1 MKLLPILLL
10 LAASPALSANLIL
23 DPAQSRVGFR
33 YLQMGSDAE
42 GEFRHFS
49 ADIQFD
55 SASPEAG
62 RVIVSID
69 PASIDT
75 GLPDAN
81 TEAAQPGFFDTRK
94 FREARFESGS
104 IKPLGGGRYR
114 VTGKLTI
121 KGVSR
126 ALNTIAVIRP
136 EGTAQ
141 RLTGAFALN
150 RLDYGIGTGMWSDTS
165 VLANEVRVA
174 YSLLLLST
182 ATK

>member
-1 MKLLPILLL
+1 MKLFPVLLL
-10 LAASPALSANLIL
+10 LVASPALCANLTL

-33 YLQMGSDAE
+33 YQQMGSDAE

-49 ADIQFD
+49 ADVQFD
-55 SASPEAG
+55 SARPETG
-62 RVIVSID
+62 HVIVSVD

-94 FREARFESGS
+94 FREARFESSS

-121 KGVSR
+121 KGISR
-126 ALNTIAVIRP
+126 TMDTIAGIRP
-136 EGTAQ
+136 EGAAQ

>member
-1 MKLLPILLL
+1 MKLVPILLL
-10 LAASPALSANLIL
+10 LVTSPALCANLTL

-33 YLQMGSDAE
+33 YQQMGSDAE

-49 ADIQFD
+49 ADVQFD
-55 SASPEAG
+55 SARPEAG
-62 RVIVSID
+62 RVIVSLD

-81 TEAAQPGFFDTRK
+81 AEAAQPGFLDTRK
-94 FREARFESGS
+94 FREARFESSS

-121 KGVSR
+121 KGISR
-126 ALNTIAVIRP
+126 TLDTIAGIRP
-136 EGTAQ
+136 EGVAQ

-174 YSLLLLST
+174 YSLLLLSGG
-182 ATK
+182 TK

>member
-1 MKLLPILLL
+1 MKLLPLLL
-10 LAASPALSANLIL
+10 LLVASSALCSNLTL

-33 YLQMGSDAE
+33 YQQMGSDAE

-49 ADIQFD
+49 ADVQFD
-55 SASPEAG
+55 SARPEAG
-62 RVIVSID
+62 HVIVSVD

-81 TEAAQPGFFDTRK
+81 AEAAQPGFFDTRK
-94 FREARFESGS
+94 FREARFESSS

-121 KGVSR
+121 KGISR
-126 ALNTIAVIRP
+126 TMDTIVGIRP
-136 EGTAQ
+136 EGAAQ

-150 RLDYGIGTGMWSDTS
+150 RLDYGIGTGRWSDTS